1 MLFPALAAATK
12 LMAELSDLSTWMIK
26 FVKMIR
32 AENTKILHELKQGR
46 GTTPNRNASFHLSNA
61 KSQLDELMDEVND
74 ETPNH
79 PTNPHRLAGTDGSAL
94 RRPTRRRRKTA
105 DRATR
110 VESFVVKNFSLPI
123 ALVADIGVGGIVSDR
138 RPLQA
143 TGETTAKYSSRLRDR

>member
-1 MLFPALAAATK
+1 
-12 LMAELSDLSTWMIK
+12 MAELSDLSTWMIK

-32 AENTKILHELKQGR
+32 AENTKILHKLKQR
-46 GTTPNRNASFHLSNA
+46 CGTTSNRNASFHLSNA

-74 ETPNH
+74 ETPDH
-79 PTNPHRLAGTDGSAL
+79 PANPHMLAGTDGSAL
-94 RRPTRRRRKTA
+94 RRPTHRRRKTA

-110 VESFVVKNFSLPI
+110 VESLVVKNVNLPI

-143 TGETTAKYSSRLRDR
+143 TGETTAKCPSRLRDR